1 MTPQIIIAAVIAATG
16 FAGGFGLAW
25 KMQAGTINAK
35 EAQYAEQKLAQIQH
49 NAAAS
54 IRRADNVIA
63 AQNAATARSV
73 AIRRDRDSAYAELDR
88 LRDTLRTMPG
98 AGDTTTACADR
109 TDPARELFAD
119 CAAQLTDMA
128 GKADR
133 VNSDRQT
140 LIDAW
145 PK

>member
-1 MTPQIIIAAVIAATG
+1 MTPHLIIIAAVIAATG
-16 FAGGFGLAW
+16 FGAAW
-25 KMQAGTINAK
+25 KIQDQRFDAK
-35 EAQYAEQKLAQIQH
+35 EKAHAEQKLAQIQH

-133 VNSDRQT
+133 INSDRQT

>member
-16 FAGGFGLAW
+16 FGAAW
-25 KMQAGTINAK
+25 KIQDRRFDAK
-35 EAQYAEQKLAQIQH
+35 EKAHAEQKLAQIQH

-133 VNSDRQT
+133 INSDRQT

>member
-1 MTPQIIIAAVIAATG
+1 MTPHLIIIAAVIAATG
-16 FAGGFGLAW
+16 FGAAW
-25 KMQAGTINAK
+25 KIQDRRFDAK
-35 EAQYAEQKLAQIQH
+35 EKAHAEQKLAQIQH